1 MSEELI
7 SVIIP
12 TYNREKLLRRAIQS
26 VQRQSYENWEII
38 VVDNH
43 SEDDTQLFIESLSSE
58 KIKYIKHKNNGIIAS
73 SRNIGA
79 EVSKGNFLAFLDSD
93 DWWEKDKLKKSHQAL
108 TSTESDISYHNC
120 FIEGNKKNGKTRS
133 RKLKDPIYNDLLI
146 NGNTIVTSSVLI
158 RKKIFKNAGCF
169 STDEDK
175 VGWEDYDLW
184 IKVSKNKGKF
194 HFIEE
199 RLGFYWVGDDNFD
212 DPKRILLNIDN
223 MKKTIISEF
232 INLYGGVPWWPSYTS
247 GIAFFNLGQ
256 NKDSLKYFFK
266 VIFSQSPLKSKLK
279 SLFYIV
285 KILLKKRF
293 KNEE

>member
-1 MSEELI
+1 MDRSDELI

-158 RKKIFKNAGCF
+158 RKRYLKMQVVSQLMKIK
-169 STDEDK
+169 
-175 VGWEDYDLW
+175 
-184 IKVSKNKGKF
+184 
-194 HFIEE
+194 
-199 RLGFYWVGDDNFD
+199 
-212 DPKRILLNIDN
+212 
-223 MKKTIISEF
+223 
-232 INLYGGVPWWPSYTS
+232 
-247 GIAFFNLGQ
+247 
-256 NKDSLKYFFK
+256 
-266 VIFSQSPLKSKLK
+266 
-279 SLFYIV
+279 
-285 KILLKKRF
+285 
-293 KNEE
+293 

>member
-12 TYNREKLLRRAIQS
+12 TYNREKLLEEPFNPFKF
-26 VQRQSYENWEII
+26 SYENWEII

-120 FIEGNKKNGKTRS
+120 FIEGNKKKW
-133 RKLKDPIYNDLLI
+133 KD
-146 NGNTIVTSSVLI
+146 
-158 RKKIFKNAGCF
+158 
-169 STDEDK
+169 
-175 VGWEDYDLW
+175 
-184 IKVSKNKGKF
+184 
-194 HFIEE
+194 
-199 RLGFYWVGDDNFD
+199 
-212 DPKRILLNIDN
+212 
-223 MKKTIISEF
+223 
-232 INLYGGVPWWPSYTS
+232 
-247 GIAFFNLGQ
+247 
-256 NKDSLKYFFK
+256 
-266 VIFSQSPLKSKLK
+266 
-279 SLFYIV
+279 
-285 KILLKKRF
+285 
-293 KNEE
+293 